1 MVFKILNFLTF
12 FLDNPL
18 VSLAKTA
25 KPSNAVLL
33 AYGFIDGDIMF
44 FAQTL
49 FKESD
54 IEIFSLGKFKETLF
68 IIFIAFW

>member
-1 MVFKILNFLTF
+1 
-12 FLDNPL
+12 LDNPL
-18 VSLAKTA
+18 VSLVKIA

-33 AYGFIDGDIMF
+33 DNGFIEGDKTF

-49 FKESD
+49 FKEPE

-68 IIFIAFW
+68 IIFVAFW